1 MRPAAST
8 ASRRGLPALR
18 SWFTKSTS
26 RMAFLVT
33 RPISMMK
40 PMMEKMLRVERK
52 KMSARTTP
60 ISDIGSDIMIA
71 TGWMKLP
78 NWEARIR

>member
-1 MRPAAST
+1 
-8 ASRRGLPALR
+8 
-18 SWFTKSTS
+18 
-26 RMAFLVT
+26 
-33 RPISMMK
+33 MMK
-40 PMMEKMLRVERK
+40 PMMEKMLSVERK
-52 KMSARTTP
+52 TMSASTTP